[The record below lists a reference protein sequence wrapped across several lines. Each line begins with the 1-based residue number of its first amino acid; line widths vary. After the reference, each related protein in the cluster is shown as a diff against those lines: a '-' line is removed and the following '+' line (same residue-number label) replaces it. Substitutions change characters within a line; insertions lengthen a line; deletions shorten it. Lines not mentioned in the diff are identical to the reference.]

1 MLLYKNTGHVEP
13 ATNFRLGKSGQ
24 PMINQN
30 IEKIK
35 EAFFS
40 QLSHNLMTHASNII
54 GFSELMKNEELR
66 QEDKLQ
72 YIQFVIELSNM
83 ILTLAEDVKSLNK
96 LSPESFALNES
107 KANLNSFM
115 DEIYNAAQNSNEAGV
130 FRFRHRARHD
140 GGAAEKAF
148 RYGERFKT
156 AKPRPRPDRD
166 ENDAGRIGRTAPHRI
181 ETG

>member
-115 DEIYNAAQNSNEAGV
+115 DEIYNAAQNSNEIADGVSSVGVNGRKHTSGLRQSGSKSRVVRKYPSPLFTKFAGSP
-130 FRFRHRARHD
+130 F
-140 GGAAEKAF
+140 
-148 RYGERFKT
+148 T
-156 AKPRPRPDRD
+156 
-166 ENDAGRIGRTAPHRI
+166 TL
-181 ETG
+181 

>member
-1 MLLYKNTGHVEP
+1 
-13 ATNFRLGKSGQ
+13 
-24 PMINQN
+24 MINQN

-83 ILTLAEDVKSLNK
+83 ILTPCRRREVAEQALPGKFRAQREQGE
-96 LSPESFALNES
+96 PEQLH
-107 KANLNSFM
+107 
-115 DEIYNAAQNSNEAGV
+115 G
-130 FRFRHRARHD
+130 
-140 GGAAEKAF
+140 
-148 RYGERFKT
+148 
-156 AKPRPRPDRD
+156 
-166 ENDAGRIGRTAPHRI
+166 
-181 ETG
+181 

>member
-115 DEIYNAAQNSNEAGV
+115 DEIYNAAQNSNEIADGV
-130 FRFRHRARHD
+130 RFTLRKTLRDQDATFLID
-140 GGAAEKAF
+140 KNKI
-148 RYGERFKT
+148 FKFIL
-156 AKPRPRPDRD
+156 
-166 ENDAGRIGRTAPHRI
+166 N
-181 ETG
+181 